1 MLIPQ
6 PLPCPL
12 MPTPPPPFQCTE
24 AGLAVTVKSRV
35 SIQSWD
41 RSAVMVRPETLCI
54 ATVTVLVILAAA
66 VEPGEHYLTATI
78 CTVQVCGNVCIQSVV
93 TPQKSFL
100 HFLRY
105 MFKFIRSQ

>member
-41 RSAVMVRPETLCI
+41 RSGSVMARPGTLCI

-66 VEPGEHYLTATI
+66 VEPGEHYT
-78 CTVQVCGNVCIQSVV
+78 
-93 TPQKSFL
+93 
-100 HFLRY
+100 
-105 MFKFIRSQ
+105 